1 MLCLSRQCA
10 CQSIFQWLTQTLE
23 VPAYWV
29 EGSWGRQGLVV
40 NLGVAVRAVTPS
52 SLLCIED
59 FIHTCER
66 LCHEGDCGPCSRTSV
81 ISCRCSFRT
90 KELPCT
96 SLKSEDATFMC
107 DKRCNKKRLC
117 GRHKCNEIC
126 CVDKEHKCPLICG
139 RKLRCGLH
147 RCEEPCHRGNCQ
159 TCWQASF
166 DELTCHCGA
175 SVIYPP
181 VPCGT
186 RPPEC
191 TQTCARI
198 HECDHPGESLQSP
211 HLTACSHLD
220 LGGAVQGAPARW
232 LGSVL
237 VS

>member
-1 MLCLSRQCA
+1 MNFKLSVG
-10 CQSIFQWLTQTLE
+10 SSKIESLLLLLWLE
-23 VPAYWV
+23 CIVGS
-29 EGSWGRQGLVV
+29 EGSDQLEDSQAPGAEIVCCTNSQRLVSSF
-40 NLGVAVRAVTPS
+40 PS
-52 SLLCIED
+52 
-59 FIHTCER
+59 
-66 LCHEGDCGPCSRTSV
+66 G
-81 ISCRCSFRT
+81 
-90 KELPCT
+90 
-96 SLKSEDATFMC
+96 
-107 DKRCNKKRLC
+107 
-117 GRHKCNEIC
+117 
-126 CVDKEHKCPLICG
+126 
-139 RKLRCGLH
+139 
-147 RCEEPCHRGNCQ
+147 
-159 TCWQASF
+159 F

-220 LGGAVQGAPARW
+220 LGGAVQSAPAHW